1 MERIYDHTELG
12 RIKPLL
18 TYQRSENDLVKM
30 VTLVSSSTYRIRTD
44 RIRMA
49 YYLMW
54 GNNHNLNE
62 NGYVR
67 ILTKSSRNPTFKS
80 ALKFFNQ
87 AKLATEFINFKY

>member
-1 MERIYDHTELG
+1 MESIFDHNELG
-12 RIKPLL
+12 RIKRVLS
-18 TYQRSENDLVKM
+18 YQRDENDLDKT
-30 VTLVSSSTYRIRTD
+30 VTLVSSSTYRIKTK

-54 GNNHNLNE
+54 GNTHDLNE

-67 ILTKSSRNPTFKS
+67 ILTKAGKNPTFKS
-80 ALKFFNQ
+80 AIKFFNQ